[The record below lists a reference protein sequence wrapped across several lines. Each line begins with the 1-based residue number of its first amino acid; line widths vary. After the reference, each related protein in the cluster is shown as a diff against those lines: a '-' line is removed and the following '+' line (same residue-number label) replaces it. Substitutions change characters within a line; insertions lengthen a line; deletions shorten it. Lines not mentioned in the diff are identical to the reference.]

1 MSDPTFHIK
10 SAVGMSAGPS
20 SYLVVDH
27 LCNNVPSVHINS
39 DECSNDAANK
49 FG

>member
-20 SYLVVDH
+20 GYLVVDH
-27 LCNNVPSVHINS
+27 LCDNVPGVHING
-39 DECSNDAANK
+39 DECSNDAADQL
-49 FG
+49 G